1 MHLKQRRIL
10 ITGGGSGIGLALA
23 IALAPTN
30 DVAIAGRD
38 AQKLERAKASLPALH
53 ALRLDVTSESE
64 ARAAVAWMTN
74 RLGGIDLL
82 VNSAGVLRGQ
92 AFEAAADSAMSE
104 EVTVN
109 LLGSA
114 RMTRVALPFLRQSDD
129 GAVVFLSSAV
139 VLGASPG
146 VAVYAATKA
155 AVHSL
160 ARSLR
165 AELRDEIKVF
175 DVLPPWVDTDLSRGL
190 GRTRMPAARVADEIV
205 RALRRDQFEV
215 YIGPIKALGMMN
227 RLAPALADAI
237 LARELTGKPPVNKNI
252 STQERER

>member
-1 MHLKQRRIL
+1 MQLEQRRIL

-23 IALAPTN
+23 HALAPTN
-30 DVAIAGRD
+30 DVVVAGRD

-53 ALRLDVTSESE
+53 ALQLDVTSESA

-74 RLGGIDLL
+74 HLGGIDLL

-92 AFEAAADSAMSE
+92 AFEAAADSAMGE
-104 EVTVN
+104 EVAVN

-160 ARSLR
+160 PAPCGPNCGVRSR
-165 AELRDEIKVF
+165 SSTSSHHGSTPNSPAG
-175 DVLPPWVDTDLSRGL
+175 SGGL
-190 GRTRMPAARVADEIV
+190 GCRQRAWRTRSCAPSAVTNSRYTSG
-205 RALRRDQFEV
+205 RSRRS
-215 YIGPIKALGMMN
+215 A
-227 RLAPALADAI
+227 
-237 LARELTGKPPVNKNI
+237 
-252 STQERER
+252 